1 MSYGTANEGEVP
13 PTKRRSDLQ
22 TQRTHTSCSDSFT
35 VSLGLV
41 IEYFCV
47 CVIQTFSMESPGT
60 ELSSVGLH
68 ITTKAQVTAWASD
81 LENLGE
87 LHNEFSA
94 DPRHLSSETS
104 ERAIE
109 TFPHLELVTA
119 PSSPGEFTPVA
130 AVKHDWWIPLAAMC
144 VWFVSSIT
152 ISLLNKELF
161 GLLNIHIPCFV
172 TGFHNFTMTVI
183 LFIIRHSVPNAPE
196 FPSMHWATFFR
207 YYFPIALLSSVD
219 ILATNSS
226 FQFVSIGTITVIKSS
241 LCVVTYCA
249 GMAFGVERFEWSLF
263 VCSLW
268 ILFSISLTVPKME
281 VHSVVGIVLLIVA
294 VISSAIRWVWTQLR
308 MQAALCP
315 SPITPLQMM
324 YVTVPANTVLLF
336 TFGLFTEVPEFASK
350 PARLIRHRH
359 NFSVAVPQRR
369 RGLNPQPDRL
379 RRLRGLLRCD
389 VGICLRATYLIIV
402 SDHRW
407 RAERSPDNFH
417 VDAYLSGAHRSLPCD
432 WHL

>member
-1 MSYGTANEGEVP
+1 M
-13 PTKRRSDLQ
+13 D
-22 TQRTHTSCSDSFT
+22 
-35 VSLGLV
+35 
-41 IEYFCV
+41 
-47 CVIQTFSMESPGT
+47 SPGT

-87 LHNEFSA
+87 LHNELSA

-119 PSSPGEFTPVA
+119 PSSPGDFTLVA
-130 AVKHDWWIPLAAMC
+130 ASKQNWWIPLAAMC

-161 GLLNIHIPCFV
+161 GLLSIHIPCFV

-336 TFGLFTEVPEFASK
+336 TFGLFTEVPEFANTISRLQSLK
-350 PARLIRHRH
+350 EGEALILSLIGSGGCVAFFVVMSEFVFVQRTSSLSLTIAGVLKEVLTIFMSMLIFQERIGLFPVIGICKLPVDFVSSLLDSWHCFIRNFEVRHELPSVSLPIVEVEHGSLIRCANLCHMK
-359 NFSVAVPQRR
+359 
-369 RGLNPQPDRL
+369 LK
-379 RRLRGLLRCD
+379 
-389 VGICLRATYLIIV
+389 
-402 SDHRW
+402 
-407 RAERSPDNFH
+407 
-417 VDAYLSGAHRSLPCD
+417 
-432 WHL
+432 